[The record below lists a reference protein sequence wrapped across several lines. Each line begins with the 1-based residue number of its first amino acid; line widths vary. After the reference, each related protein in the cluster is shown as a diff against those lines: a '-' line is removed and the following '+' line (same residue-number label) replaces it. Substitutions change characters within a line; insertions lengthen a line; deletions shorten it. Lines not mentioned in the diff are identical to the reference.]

1 VAKKTFTATL
11 RHEGSALGWKI
22 IDIPF
27 DAKKAFG
34 KGGRV
39 PVAGTVN
46 GFAFRSS
53 LFPRKD
59 GPHFLML
66 NKQMQKG
73 AGVSEIGDKVKV
85 EIALDEKERTVK
97 TPKELKDAFSG
108 DDDLLHYFESLSY
121 SMRKW
126 MSDSITNAK
135 TPATKRKRAEEL
147 AEHLLLMMEGEKV
160 APPIL
165 QAEFARN
172 PKGKKGWDLLPP
184 SHKRGHL
191 WGIFYYKSPEA
202 REKRMQKAIEMMV
215 EYAEKK
221 K

>member
-1 VAKKTFTATL
+1 MSTKKFTAPIK
-11 RHEGSALGWKI
+11 HEASALGWKI
-22 IDIPF
+22 VDIPF
-27 DAKKAFG
+27 DVKKAFG

-59 GPHFLML
+59 APHFLML

-73 AGVSEIGDKVKV
+73 AGVSEVGEVVKV
-85 EIALDEKERTVK
+85 ELELDTKGRTVS
-97 TPKELKDAFSG
+97 TPKLLKDAFAG
-108 DDDLLHYFESLSY
+108 DDDLLRYFEALSY

-126 MSDSITNAK
+126 MSEYITNAK
-135 TPATKRKRAEEL
+135 TPATKKRHAEEL
-147 AEHLLLMMEGEKV
+147 AEHLLEMMEGEHTP
-160 APPIL
+160 PPIL
-165 QAEFARN
+165 QAEFTRN
-172 PKGKKGWDLLPP
+172 PKAKKGWDLMPP

-202 REKRMQKAIEMMV
+202 REKRLQKAVKQMV
-215 EYAEKK
+215 EYAEKR
-221 K
+221 